1 MNVMPLQDPH
11 PDAEEHSI
19 PAAPVSGLT
28 ADTSAISA
36 KTGAAASASPQARV
50 PAAEVWRLLHSS

>member
-1 MNVMPLQDPH
+1 MNVMLPKGAH

-28 ADTSAISA
+28 ADPSAISA
-36 KTGAAASASPQARV
+36 KTGAAASLRPRASL
-50 PAAEVWRLLHSS
+50 PAAAA